1 MIAVLIYGSFSK
13 ATFERKPMRKFVL
26 VVLLAVTCGAVSMLA
41 APIPAVTFSNLTG
54 ESLANGP
61 FTLGWQFTVNQNITV
76 TALGAFDDS
85 QNGLAESH
93 DVGIWDSLGNLVGS
107 TTVAAGTVD
116 PLVNQFRYSSVSFT
130 LAPGTYDIGALWLD
144 GADNN
149 TFPGD
154 ISTLVS
160 APAIT
165 FVQNSYIGGGTLA
178 DPTNGGGSVAA
189 YFGPNF
195 LYTATPEPGTLVLL
209 GSGLLGA
216 VGVIRRK
223 LNV

>member
-1 MIAVLIYGSFSK
+1 
-13 ATFERKPMRKFVL
+13 MRKFVL
-26 VVLLAVTCGAVSMLA
+26 VLLLAVTCGAVSLLA

-54 ESLANGP
+54 QTLGNGP
-61 FTLGWQFTVNQNITV
+61 FTLGWEFTVSQAITV
-76 TALGAFDDS
+76 NALGVFDDS
-85 QNGLAESH
+85 QNGLAASH
-93 DVGIWDSLGNLVGS
+93 DVGIWNNAGVLQGS
-107 TTVAAGTVD
+107 IASVQSGFY
-116 PLVNQFRYSSVSFT
+116 VNQFVYNNVTSFT
-130 LAPGTYDIGALWLD
+130 LAPGTYEIGALWLD

-154 ISTLVS
+154 VGALGTG
-160 APAIT
+160 AGIT
-165 FVQNSYIGGGTLA
+165 FVQSSYISGGTLA
-178 DPTNGGGSVAA
+178 DPTNTAGTQPA

-223 LNV
+223 LKV